1 MRRHAVTGDG
11 TRARMGDDDG
21 DADAGDGR
29 GATVDAFAALMKSR
43 ARGNGSREGSSARER
58 RGREGARMRTSRPRA
73 GRARAR
79 GREEEVVDVSGSMF
93 APCPVCGRSIAIKH
107 ADAHVSTCASAAR
120 ANRGGASAR
129 GGKAPTSAEAR
140 TVKEDFRG
148 RRSHTGKTT
157 TGFVAGDELRGGW
170 IERGESRRRKG
181 RADEERSEDETKDAF
196 AEMRRAAKRMAMV
209 KLPGHF
215 LIENFIDE
223 DEESRI
229 VEFLDE
235 DVERPWRDSSFNGAH
250 EGKKYGV
257 EPNLLKRVVEPAKVP
272 IPRVLRELVINK
284 FADAH
289 PTLKNFTPNECN
301 AINYRKDLGSVLTP
315 HCDDRQMSSDILV
328 NLSLVCD
335 CTMTYTNEKFPEKRV
350 DVYLPRRSLQIQ
362 SGSTRYDYMH
372 SIANENLHGSRRVSV
387 TFRESGVLKKPQN

>member
-1 MRRHAVTGDG
+1 MRDVF
-11 TRARMGDDDG
+11 GDDDG
-21 DADAGDGR
+21 GEDVGDRR
-29 GATVDAFAALMKSR
+29 GVTVDAFAALMASR
-43 ARGNGSREGSSARER
+43 ARKRG
-58 RGREGARMRTSRPRA
+58 GREGTRRRAPRARA
-73 GRARAR
+73 GRASAS
-79 GREEEVVDVSGSMF
+79 GREEDVVDASGSMF

-107 ADAHVSTCASAAR
+107 ADAHVSSCAD
-120 ANRGGASAR
+120 RGGARER
-129 GGKAPTSAEAR
+129 GGKVPTSAEAR

-181 RADEERSEDETKDAF
+181 RRTAKDGERDDADEERSEDETKDAF

-315 HCDDRQMSSDILV
+315 HCDDRQMSSDLLV

-387 TFRESGVLKKPQN
+387 TFRESGVLKKP

>member
-1 MRRHAVTGDG
+1 VTTPTTTTTRETSTRMVTREDG
-11 TRARMGDDDG
+11 ERADG
-21 DADAGDGR
+21 AC
-29 GATVDAFAALMKSR
+29 ATSSDAFAVLMAS
-43 ARGNGSREGSSARER
+43 
-58 RGREGARMRTSRPRA
+58 
-73 GRARAR
+73 RARAR
-79 GREEEVVDVSGSMF
+79 ASRGASSARPRRAGAGAGAGTATPRTRGGGAGAGERGDGVVDVSGSMF
-93 APCPVCGRSIAIKH
+93 APCPVCGRTIAIKH
-107 ADAHVSTCASAAR
+107 ADAHVSACVRLGERAR
-120 ANRGGASAR
+120 ER
-129 GGKAPTSAEAR
+129 GGKVPTSAEAR

-181 RADEERSEDETKDAF
+181 RTDEEQSAEETNDAF

-223 DEESRI
+223 DEERRI
-229 VEFLDE
+229 IEFLDE

-257 EPNLLKRVVEPAKVP
+257 EPNLLKRIVEPAKVP
-272 IPRVLRELVINK
+272 IPRVLRELVIKK

-289 PTLKNFTPNECN
+289 PTLKNFSPNECN

-315 HCDDRQMSSDILV
+315 HCDDRQLSSDLLV

-362 SGSTRYDYMH
+362 SGQTRYDYMH
-372 SIANENLHGSRRVSV
+372 SIANENLHGNRRVSV
-387 TFRESGVLKKPQN
+387 TFRESGVLKKP

>member
-1 MRRHAVTGDG
+1 MA
-11 TRARMGDDDG
+11 
-21 DADAGDGR
+21 
-29 GATVDAFAALMKSR
+29 S
-43 ARGNGSREGSSARER
+43 
-58 RGREGARMRTSRPRA
+58 
-73 GRARAR
+73 RARAR
-79 GREEEVVDVSGSMF
+79 ASRGASSARPRRAGAGAGAGAATPRTRGGGAGAGERGDGVVDVSGSMF
-93 APCPVCGRSIAIKH
+93 APCPVCGRTIAIKH
-107 ADAHVSTCASAAR
+107 ADAHVSACVRLGERAR
-120 ANRGGASAR
+120 ER
-129 GGKAPTSAEAR
+129 GGKVPTSAEAR

-181 RADEERSEDETKDAF
+181 RTDEEQSAEETNDAF

-223 DEESRI
+223 DEERRI
-229 VEFLDE
+229 IEFLDE

-257 EPNLLKRVVEPAKVP
+257 EPNLLKRIVEPAKVP
-272 IPRVLRELVINK
+272 IPRVLRELVIKK

-289 PTLKNFTPNECN
+289 PTLKNFSPNECN

-315 HCDDRQMSSDILV
+315 HCDDRQLSSDLLV

-362 SGSTRYDYMH
+362 SGQTRYDYMH
-372 SIANENLHGSRRVSV
+372 SIANENLHGNRRVSV
-387 TFRESGVLKKPQN
+387 TFRESGVLKKP

>member
-1 MRRHAVTGDG
+1 MRDVF
-11 TRARMGDDDG
+11 GDDDG
-21 DADAGDGR
+21 GEDVGDR
-29 GATVDAFAALMKSR
+29 RAVTVDAFAALMASR
-43 ARGNGSREGSSARER
+43 ARKRG
-58 RGREGARMRTSRPRA
+58 GREGTRRRAPRARA
-73 GRARAR
+73 GRASAS
-79 GREEEVVDVSGSMF
+79 GREEDVVDASGSMF

-107 ADAHVSTCASAAR
+107 ADAHVSSCAD
-120 ANRGGASAR
+120 RGGARER
-129 GGKAPTSAEAR
+129 GGKVPTSAEAR

-181 RADEERSEDETKDAF
+181 RRTAKDGERDDADEERSEDETKDAF
-196 AEMRRAAKRMAMV
+196 AEMHRAAKRMAMV

-315 HCDDRQMSSDILV
+315 HCDDRQMSSDLLV

-372 SIANENLHGSRRVSV
+372 SIANENLHGGRRVSV
-387 TFRESGVLKKPQN
+387 TFRESGVLKKP

>member
-1 MRRHAVTGDG
+1 
-11 TRARMGDDDG
+11 
-21 DADAGDGR
+21 
-29 GATVDAFAALMKSR
+29 
-43 ARGNGSREGSSARER
+43 
-58 RGREGARMRTSRPRA
+58 
-73 GRARAR
+73 
-79 GREEEVVDVSGSMF
+79 VDVSGSMF
-93 APCPVCGRSIAIKH
+93 APCPVCGRTIAIKH
-107 ADAHVSTCASAAR
+107 ADAHVSACVRLGERAR
-120 ANRGGASAR
+120 ER
-129 GGKAPTSAEAR
+129 GGKVPTSAEAR

-181 RADEERSEDETKDAF
+181 RTDEEQSAEETNDAF

-223 DEESRI
+223 DEERRI
-229 VEFLDE
+229 IEFLDE

-257 EPNLLKRVVEPAKVP
+257 EPNLLKRIVEPAKVP
-272 IPRVLRELVINK
+272 IPRVLRELVIKK

-289 PTLKNFTPNECN
+289 PTLKNFSPNECN

-315 HCDDRQMSSDILV
+315 HCDDRQLSSDLLV

-362 SGSTRYDYMH
+362 SGQTRYDYMH
-372 SIANENLHGSRRVSV
+372 SIANENLHGNRRVSV
-387 TFRESGVLKKPQN
+387 TFRESGVLKKP

>member
-1 MRRHAVTGDG
+1 MTTPPTTTTRETSTRMVTREDG
-11 TRARMGDDDG
+11 ERADG
-21 DADAGDGR
+21 AC
-29 GATVDAFAALMKSR
+29 ATSSDAFAVLMAS
-43 ARGNGSREGSSARER
+43 
-58 RGREGARMRTSRPRA
+58 
-73 GRARAR
+73 RARAR
-79 GREEEVVDVSGSMF
+79 ASRGASSARPRRAGAGAGAGTATPRTRGGGAGAGERGDGVVDVSGSMF
-93 APCPVCGRSIAIKH
+93 APCPVCGRTIAIKH
-107 ADAHVSTCASAAR
+107 ADAHVSACVRLGERAR
-120 ANRGGASAR
+120 ER
-129 GGKAPTSAEAR
+129 GGKVPTSAEAR

-181 RADEERSEDETKDAF
+181 RTDEEQSAEETNDAF

-223 DEESRI
+223 DEERRI
-229 VEFLDE
+229 IEFLDE

-257 EPNLLKRVVEPAKVP
+257 EPNLLKRIVEPAKVP
-272 IPRVLRELVINK
+272 IPRVLRELVIKK

-289 PTLKNFTPNECN
+289 PTLKNFSPNECN

-315 HCDDRQMSSDILV
+315 HCDDRQLSSDLLV

-362 SGSTRYDYMH
+362 SGQTRYDYMH
-372 SIANENLHGSRRVSV
+372 SIANENLHGNRRVSV
-387 TFRESGVLKKPQN
+387 TFRESGVLKKP

>member
-1 MRRHAVTGDG
+1 MRDVF
-11 TRARMGDDDG
+11 GDDDG
-21 DADAGDGR
+21 GEDVGDRR
-29 GATVDAFAALMKSR
+29 GVRVDAFAALMASR
-43 ARGNGSREGSSARER
+43 ARKRGSREGSSARKR
-58 RGREGARMRTSRPRA
+58 GGREGTRRRTGRARA
-73 GRARAR
+73 GRADAR
-79 GREEEVVDVSGSMF
+79 GREEDVVDASGSMF

-107 ADAHVSTCASAAR
+107 ADAHVSSCASSSR
-120 ANRGGASAR
+120 ADRGGARER
-129 GGKAPTSAEAR
+129 GGKVPTSAEAR

-196 AEMRRAAKRMAMV
+196 AEMHRAAKRMAMV

-235 DVERPWRDSSFNGAH
+235 DFERPWRDSSFNGAH

-315 HCDDRQMSSDILV
+315 HCDDRQMSSDLLV

-387 TFRESGVLKKPQN
+387 TFRESGVLKKP

>member
-1 MRRHAVTGDG
+1 MTTPPTTTTRETSTRMVTREDG
-11 TRARMGDDDG
+11 ERADG
-21 DADAGDGR
+21 AC
-29 GATVDAFAALMKSR
+29 ATSSDAFAVLMAS
-43 ARGNGSREGSSARER
+43 
-58 RGREGARMRTSRPRA
+58 
-73 GRARAR
+73 RARAR
-79 GREEEVVDVSGSMF
+79 ASRGASSARPRRAGAGAGAGTATPRTRGGGAGAGERGDGVVDVSGSMF
-93 APCPVCGRSIAIKH
+93 APCPVCGRTIAIKH
-107 ADAHVSTCASAAR
+107 ADAHVSACVR
-120 ANRGGASAR
+120 LGERERER
-129 GGKAPTSAEAR
+129 GGKVPTSAEAR

-181 RADEERSEDETKDAF
+181 RTDEEQSAEETNDAF

-223 DEESRI
+223 DEERRI
-229 VEFLDE
+229 IEFLDE

-257 EPNLLKRVVEPAKVP
+257 EPNLLKRIVEPAKVP
-272 IPRVLRELVINK
+272 IPRVLRELVIKK

-289 PTLKNFTPNECN
+289 PTLKNFSPNECN

-315 HCDDRQMSSDILV
+315 HCDDRQLSSDLLV

-362 SGSTRYDYMH
+362 SGQTRYDYMH
-372 SIANENLHGSRRVSV
+372 SIANENLHGNRRVSV
-387 TFRESGVLKKPQN
+387 TFRESGVLKKP

>member
-1 MRRHAVTGDG
+1 MVG
-11 TRARMGDDDG
+11 TRENDATDDDAVRSSSS
-21 DADAGDGR
+21 DAFAVLMASASRARPRRRAVRGARPR
-29 GATVDAFAALMKSR
+29 GATTTRQDD
-43 ARGNGSREGSSARER
+43 
-58 RGREGARMRTSRPRA
+58 
-73 GRARAR
+73 
-79 GREEEVVDVSGSMF
+79 VVDVSGSMF
-93 APCPVCGRSIAIKH
+93 APCPVCGRSISIKH
-107 ADAHVSTCASAAR
+107 ADAHVSACVGLPSDRRAR
-120 ANRGGASAR
+120 ERP

-140 TVKEDFRG
+140 AVREDFRG

-157 TGFVAGDELRGGW
+157 TGFVAGDEMKGGW
-170 IERGESRRRKG
+170 IERGESRRRREG
-181 RADEERSEDETKDAF
+181 RVEEEEEEEEETRDAF

-223 DEESRI
+223 DEERRI
-229 VEFLDE
+229 VEFLDD

-272 IPRVLRELVINK
+272 IPRVLRELVIKK

-289 PTLKNFTPNECN
+289 PVLQNFSPNECN

-315 HCDDRQMSSDILV
+315 HCDDRQLSSDLLV

-362 SGSTRYDYMH
+362 SGQTRYDYMH
-372 SIANENLHGSRRVSV
+372 SIANENLHGNRRVSV
-387 TFRESGVLKKPQN
+387 TFRESGVLKKP

>member
-1 MRRHAVTGDG
+1 VTTPPTTTTRETSTRMVTREDG
-11 TRARMGDDDG
+11 ERADG
-21 DADAGDGR
+21 AC
-29 GATVDAFAALMKSR
+29 ATSSDAFAVLMAS
-43 ARGNGSREGSSARER
+43 
-58 RGREGARMRTSRPRA
+58 
-73 GRARAR
+73 RARAR
-79 GREEEVVDVSGSMF
+79 ASRGASSARPRRAGAGAGAGTATPRTRGGGAGAGERGDGVVDVSGSMF
-93 APCPVCGRSIAIKH
+93 APCPVCGRTIAIKH
-107 ADAHVSTCASAAR
+107 ADAHVSACVRLGERAR
-120 ANRGGASAR
+120 ER
-129 GGKAPTSAEAR
+129 GGKVPTSAEAR

-181 RADEERSEDETKDAF
+181 RTDEEQSAEETNDAF

-223 DEESRI
+223 DEERRI
-229 VEFLDE
+229 IEFLDE

-257 EPNLLKRVVEPAKVP
+257 EPNLLKRIVEPAKVP
-272 IPRVLRELVINK
+272 IPRVLRELVIKK

-289 PTLKNFTPNECN
+289 PTLKNFSPNECN

-315 HCDDRQMSSDILV
+315 HCDDRQLSSDLLV

-362 SGSTRYDYMH
+362 SGQTRYDYMH
-372 SIANENLHGSRRVSV
+372 SIANENLHGNRRVSV
-387 TFRESGVLKKPQN
+387 TFRESGVLKKP

>member
-1 MRRHAVTGDG
+1 MVTREDG
-11 TRARMGDDDG
+11 ERADG
-21 DADAGDGR
+21 AC
-29 GATVDAFAALMKSR
+29 ATSSDAFAVLMAS
-43 ARGNGSREGSSARER
+43 
-58 RGREGARMRTSRPRA
+58 
-73 GRARAR
+73 RARAR
-79 GREEEVVDVSGSMF
+79 ASRGASSARPRRAGAGAGAGTATPRRGGGGAGAGERGDGVVDVSGSMF
-93 APCPVCGRSIAIKH
+93 APCPVCGRTIAIKH
-107 ADAHVSTCASAAR
+107 ADAHVSACVRLGERAR
-120 ANRGGASAR
+120 ER
-129 GGKAPTSAEAR
+129 GGKVPTSAEAR

-181 RADEERSEDETKDAF
+181 RTDEEQSAEETNDAF

-223 DEESRI
+223 DEERRI
-229 VEFLDE
+229 IEFLDE

-257 EPNLLKRVVEPAKVP
+257 EPNLLKRIVEPAKVP
-272 IPRVLRELVINK
+272 IPRVLRELVIKK

-289 PTLKNFTPNECN
+289 PTLKNFSPNECN

-315 HCDDRQMSSDILV
+315 HCDDRQLSSDLLV

-362 SGSTRYDYMH
+362 SGQTRYDYMH
-372 SIANENLHGSRRVSV
+372 SIANENLHGNRRVSV
-387 TFRESGVLKKPQN
+387 TFRESGVLKKP

>member
-1 MRRHAVTGDG
+1 MRDVF
-11 TRARMGDDDG
+11 GDDDG
-21 DADAGDGR
+21 GEDVGDRR
-29 GATVDAFAALMKSR
+29 GVTVDAFAALMASR
-43 ARGNGSREGSSARER
+43 ARKLGSREGSSARKR
-58 RGREGARMRTSRPRA
+58 SGREGARRMTPRARA
-73 GRARAR
+73 GR
-79 GREEEVVDVSGSMF
+79 EEDVVDASGSMF

-107 ADAHVSTCASAAR
+107 ADAHVSSCASSSR
-120 ANRGGASAR
+120 ADRGGARER
-129 GGKAPTSAEAR
+129 GGKVPTSAEAR

-196 AEMRRAAKRMAMV
+196 AEMHRAAKRMAMV

-235 DVERPWRDSSFNGAH
+235 DFERPWRDSSFNGAH

-315 HCDDRQMSSDILV
+315 HCDDRQMSSDLLV

-372 SIANENLHGSRRVSV
+372 SIANENLHGGRRVSV
-387 TFRESGVLKKPQN
+387 TFRESGVLKKP